1 MKMNLPI
8 TDIEIPVTVKDTI
21 LSTTEL
27 SGVIKYCNEDFIK
40 ISGFTK
46 DSLYGQNHHVVRH
59 PDMPPAAFKD
69 LWETLKC
76 GRSWIGVVKNRC
88 ANGDFYWVDAYATPI
103 KNKQGD
109 VYEYQSVRTRL
120 DNKIRERATKAYQSL
135 NVEKAIPQIRAKNN
149 FSLQEKLFFAQ
160 FSLYLL
166 IAVIVS
172 YFQPI
177 KYVVVLTAVVSIST
191 WFITHYFFRAF
202 AEVLNEAKKIVGNKN
217 ISLAKYIYTG
227 KTDDFGTILLAF
239 KTSQSDAGAIVGRVE
254 DTAKIVLETAAIL
267 SKNVDATSM
276 AVNSL
281 YQETDMVAVGMNELS
296 STSQEV
302 ASNAEGASNAV
313 TQAYEESQESRTIVD
328 KTVQTINALASEVS
342 EATIVIE
349 ELEDDSRNIG
359 KVVNVIREITEQT
372 NLLALNAAIEAA
384 RAGEHG
390 RGFSV
395 VADEVRTL
403 AKRTQD
409 STEEI
414 KQIVESLQ
422 QRTTEAAEVMR
433 RGKET
438 ADKSVDLAS
447 NAGGSLNNI
456 NELIQFATEMV
467 DQIAVAA
474 KEQTRVAEEMNNNVV
489 KINDNTSITVEASK
503 TAGKSSLELSQQA
516 ERLNELANQFK
527 IRFRY

>member
-8 TDIEIPVTVKDTI
+8 TDIEIPVTVEDTI

-27 SGVIKYCNEDFIK
+27 SGVIKYCNDDFIR
-40 ISGFTK
+40 ISGFTQ
-46 DSLYGQNHHVVRH
+46 DTLYGQNHHIVRH

-69 LWETLKC
+69 LWNTLKS
-76 GRSWIGVVKNRC
+76 GRSWIGAVKNRC

-103 KNKQGD
+103 QNKQGN

-120 DNKIRERATKAYQSL
+120 DKKVRERATKAYQSL
-135 NVEKAIPQIRAKNN
+135 NDDKVIPQINNKNN
-149 FSLQEKLFFAQ
+149 FSLQQKIFFTH
-160 FSLYLL
+160 FSIYLL
-166 IAVIVS
+166 IALIIS
-172 YFQPI
+172 YFEPL
-177 KYVVVLTAVVSIST
+177 KYVVLITTVVLIVNWLI
-191 WFITHYFFRAF
+191 IQYFFKPF
-202 AEVLNEAKKIVGNKN
+202 SEVLDEARKIVGNKN
-217 ISLAKYIYTG
+217 IILAKYIYTG
-227 KTDDFGTILLAF
+227 KNDDFGTILLAF
-239 KTSQSDAGAIVGRVE
+239 KASQSNAGAIIGRVE
-254 DTAKIVLETAAIL
+254 DTAKIVLETASIL
-267 SKNVDATSM
+267 SKNVDATSK

-302 ASNAEGASNAV
+302 SSNAEGASEAV
-313 TQAYEESQESRTIVD
+313 TQAYVVSQKSRTIVD
-328 KTVQTINALASEVS
+328 NTVQTINNLATEVS
-342 EATIVIE
+342 SATQVIE

-359 KVVNVIREITEQT
+359 KVVNVIRDITEQT

-414 KQIVESLQ
+414 KHIVENLQ

-433 RGKET
+433 RSKET

-447 NAGGSLNNI
+447 NAGGSLSNI
-456 NELIQFATEMV
+456 NELIQSATEMV

-474 KEQTRVAEEMNNNVV
+474 NEQTRVAEEMNNSVV
-489 KINDNTSITVEASK
+489 KINDNTSVTVEASK
-503 TAGKSSLELSQQA
+503 TAATSSLELSQQA

-527 IRFRY
+527 IRFRN